1 MITGIC
7 KLEIILFEVHSLKE
21 KRMIIKSIIGRLQ
34 SKFNIA
40 VSEVGYQDQWGRSEI
55 GISCVSTQTKH
66 ANQMLDK
73 IIDFVDKDG
82 RVEITRKET
91 EYIKV

>member
-7 KLEIILFEVHSLKE
+7 KLEMMLFEVHSLKE

-34 SKFNIA
+34 AKFNSS
-40 VSEVGYQDQWGRSEI
+40 VSEVGYQDQWRRSEI
-55 GISCVSTQTKH
+55 GISCVSTNTKH

-73 IIDFVDKDG
+73 IIDFVEKDG
-82 RVEITRKET
+82 RVEIIRQET
-91 EYIKV
+91 EYIGS